1 MIKALRLAVLLL
13 VFSATAEADN
23 SSTTNTLPAATD
35 AAVAKTSAPVAPT
48 SVAPASS
55 TPAQSAAPATPSSS
69 TKAITAAVS
78 PTTASS
84 TSTTT
89 TAATAAANKAAPANP
104 ASPKASS
111 AKTVAPKMPAKPAG
125 IVLKPLADGTGSF
138 YFPIGGNKKPLE
150 VFIYQPAG
158 TDATTPVIMAMTG
171 IDRNASAFRNDWIK
185 VADQYHFRIVV
196 PRFTD
201 QDFPGLYGYP
211 LGNIQDPKTHR
222 RLPKSQWAFTLV
234 NDIFTAMH
242 QQGITTQSQYYL
254 FGSSAGCQFVH
265 RMLTL
270 LPQPQVK
277 AAICAAAGWWTLPDT
292 DQRWPYG
299 LRASPVRVD
308 QTQLAAYFAKP
319 ILIAVGNSDDDPEN
333 RSLTHS
339 KGAMAQGTN
348 RLERAEN
355 FFTTSQ
361 QQAEQN
367 YMPFNW
373 HFVAL
378 PDIGHSDSKM
388 AIYAAGQFSRFE
400 QQHEFNP

>member
-1 MIKALRLAVLLL
+1 MIRALRLAVMLL
-13 VFSATAEADN
+13 VFSAAVEADN
-23 SSTTNTLPAATD
+23 SSTTNILPAAND
-35 AAVAKTSAPVAPT
+35 AAAAKDSAPAAPAAAASASTTPVAPT
-48 SVAPASS
+48 
-55 TPAQSAAPATPSSS
+55 
-69 TKAITAAVS
+69 
-78 PTTASS
+78 
-84 TSTTT
+84 T
-89 TAATAAANKAAPANP
+89 TAAPQSGSVATPVPARSAQSNTAAAKTASVKPVPTKAA
-104 ASPKASS
+104 
-111 AKTVAPKMPAKPAG
+111 AKPAA
-125 IVLKPLADGTGSF
+125 IVVKTLADGTGSF

-150 VFIYQPAG
+150 IYTYQPEG
-158 TDATTPVIMAMTG
+158 TDASTPIIMAMTG
-171 IDRNASAFRNDWIK
+171 IDRNASADRNDWIK

-196 PRFTD
+196 PRFTE
-201 QDFPGLYGYP
+201 QDFPGSYGYP
-211 LGNIQDPKTHR
+211 LGNIQDLKTHR
-222 RLPKSQWAFTLV
+222 RLPKSQWGFTVV
-234 NDIFTAMH
+234 NDIFNAMH

-277 AAICAAAGWWTLPDT
+277 AAICAGAGWWTLPDT

-299 LRASPVRVD
+299 LRASPIKVD

-319 ILIAVGNSDDDPEN
+319 ILIAVGNSDDDAEN
-333 RSLTHS
+333 RLLRHS

-361 QQAEQN
+361 QQSEQN